1 MRSAAVAVRHHF
13 ANQKKGVCALNKI
26 CYLRYEKTEKTKYV
40 SHLDFVRMFG
50 RAIRRAHIP
59 IAYSEGFNPHPL
71 LGFALPLSVGYTS
84 ECEILELAL
93 SEDIPAEVVM
103 EKLNNVLPDG
113 VKILSSHEGKSNMKK
128 LDIALYQVFPE
139 KTPQGIA
146 EFLAMDKILI
156 EKKTKSGIKETDIRP
171 DIKDIKVTLGKI
183 EMVLSAGSRQ
193 NLKPEVVIAAM
204 NKYIKGYQSGDC
216 AYHRK
221 QIFDADMNVI

>member
-1 MRSAAVAVRHHF
+1 MRQSCVGKR
-13 ANQKKGVCALNKI
+13 KDVCALNNNY
-26 CYLRYEKTEKTKYV
+26 YLRYEKTENVKYV

-50 RAIRRAHIP
+50 RALRRAHLP

-84 ECEILELAL
+84 ECEILEIAL
-93 SEDIPAEVVM
+93 TEELSTDEIKESF
-103 EKLNNVLPDG
+103 NRVLPDG
-113 VKILSSHEGKSNMKK
+113 VKILSVHEGKSNMKK

-139 KTPQGIA
+139 KTPAGIV

-183 EMVLSAGSRQ
+183 EMTLSAGSRN

-204 NKYIKGYQSGDC
+204 NKYIAGYNSGDC
-216 AYHRK
+216 RYHRK
-221 QIFDADMNVI
+221 QIFDLEMNVI

>member
-1 MRSAAVAVRHHF
+1 MNNNYF
-13 ANQKKGVCALNKI
+13 
-26 CYLRYEKTEKTKYV
+26 LRYEKTENVKYV

-50 RAIRRAHIP
+50 RALRRAHLP

-84 ECEILELAL
+84 ECEILEIAL
-93 SEDIPAEVVM
+93 TEEIPPEEIM
-103 EKLNNVLPDG
+103 ERLNNVLPCG
-113 VKILSSHEGKSNMKK
+113 VRILSAHEGKSNMKK

-146 EFLAMDKILI
+146 EFLAMENILI

-171 DIKDIKVTLGKI
+171 DIKNIKVTLGKI
-183 EMVLSAGSRQ
+183 EMTLSAGSRA

-204 NKYIKGYQSGDC
+204 NKYIDGYHSGDC
-216 AYHRK
+216 RYHRK
-221 QIFDADMNVI
+221 QIYDNDMNVI